1 MCLRRKDVLVDM
13 MIILIFFVSIMVKSC
28 AFSQPDRIS
37 ITFYKED
44 LYVKENFIYSSLFT
58 YKTLKCFDLKCR
70 RKSMLLLPILLC
82 GDIKTQPGPEM
93 LSRAQFQTFLS
104 RKGLK
109 ITHQNITG
117 LESNFEMLQEFVTSL
132 KKIDIISLSETH
144 LTDESYSDYSLP
156 SYNFI
161 FRNRDQGKG
170 GGVAMFIK
178 DKIIYKRRGDLEK
191 NMSEYFWIEIFTKHS
206 KSFPISCF

>member
-1 MCLRRKDVLVDM
+1 M
-13 MIILIFFVSIMVKSC
+13 MIILIFFVSIMVKGC
-28 AFSQPDRIS
+28 AFSQPDGIS

-70 RKSMLLLPILLC
+70 RKSMLLLLILLC
-82 GDIKTQPGPEM
+82 GDIETQPGPES

-109 ITHQNITG
+109 IIHQNIRG

-144 LTDESYSDYSLP
+144 LTDESYSDYSLS

-161 FRNRDQGKG
+161 FRNRDQGK
-170 GGVAMFIK
+170 VAVLLCI
-178 DKIIYKRRGDLEK
+178 
-191 NMSEYFWIEIFTKHS
+191 
-206 KSFPISCF
+206 

>member
-1 MCLRRKDVLVDM
+1 M
-13 MIILIFFVSIMVKSC
+13 
-28 AFSQPDRIS
+28 
-37 ITFYKED
+37 
-44 LYVKENFIYSSLFT
+44 KENFIYSSLFT

-70 RKSMLLLPILLC
+70 RKSILLLLILLC
-82 GDIKTQPGPEM
+82 GDIETQPGPEP
-93 LSRAQFQTFLS
+93 LSRAQFQKILL

-109 ITHQNITG
+109 ITYQNIRV

-144 LTDESYSDYSLP
+144 LTDECYSDYSLP

-161 FRNRDQGKG
+161 FRNRNQGKG

-178 DKIIYKRRGDLEK
+178 DNIIYKRRGDWEK
-191 NMSEYFWIEIFTKHS
+191 NMSECLWIKIFTKNS
-206 KSFPISCF
+206 KLFLIGCFY

>member
-1 MCLRRKDVLVDM
+1 
-13 MIILIFFVSIMVKSC
+13 
-28 AFSQPDRIS
+28 
-37 ITFYKED
+37 
-44 LYVKENFIYSSLFT
+44 
-58 YKTLKCFDLKCR
+58 
-70 RKSMLLLPILLC
+70 MLLLPILLC
-82 GDIKTQPGPEM
+82 GDIETQPGPEM

-161 FRNRDQGKG
+161 F
-170 GGVAMFIK
+170 
-178 DKIIYKRRGDLEK
+178 
-191 NMSEYFWIEIFTKHS
+191 
-206 KSFPISCF
+206 